1 LYLTVNYT
9 ANFPLATLNYL
20 FMKYQRYLYY
30 LLVVFVLNGYGLR
43 ARAQGTNP
51 CGVVASIWPA
61 AADSVVPAN
70 TIISFSSTSTNA
82 TSVNWLLDGY
92 SVGITA
98 TSWNYQITTGLHTLS
113 LVAYNGTCT
122 DTTTVVY
129 FSAGTPHNV
138 DSLLLANYGT
148 YMYNEEGTCID
159 KTVDGG
165 YIAGG
170 VQYLWGA
177 ACGEA
182 GILVKMRDKGCID
195 WSKKFLSPYFC
206 NNSKITAL
214 HASADTNYYV
224 ATANIELARLDKN
237 GNLVW
242 NKRYKFN
249 DQGPIGIP
257 NVYGDP
263 LGAVYTI
270 SQAYNNGWMITKLD
284 KNGAVTWNK
293 FYRLSYDEP
302 GGPAQSEFA
311 IPSGMVW
318 LNGKIYVCGNAYSKV
333 NFTYFSFITKLDAIT
348 GAKEW
353 QYGYTDPELPGA
365 MGFTHLALYDTLLM
379 ASSGGQGQMVT
390 LIDQQGLVRKSIK
403 TKFGSSYGPKVS
415 RAGADSNGHIYMMQW
430 TEQPLPLQPYYW
442 YATNFAEIDT
452 SLNKYWGM
460 VFAQYPRGYFADAT
474 MGGDNKFAAIGQD
487 WGFVTDGIF
496 ASRDFKFLKV
506 DTVTSEQFCF
516 DNGNDY
522 DIAEKT
528 INRLNFQYHIDS
540 SLTITPDL
548 AMPYTVV
555 DAFLGS
561 RYTCPDYVDSCSF
574 MKISG
579 SVNLCSLSDTYTYRM
594 HRNKKCTLSPQWKLP
609 AGVTIVN
616 QTDSTLSVQFS
627 AFGVYNLSATL
638 NSCIPVK
645 DSLII
650 NIASKSHPL
659 HIGADTT
666 ICQGTS
672 ITLHAAN
679 DFFSYEWSNGSTD
692 SVLNVT
698 QPGLY
703 WVQVKDSCNNTLRD
717 SITITPFNLPINIGA
732 DRTKCNTDT
741 VHLNGPA
748 GFLNY
753 TWYNNYNINTTNAQN
768 VIVNPLVDTAYYLKA
783 EKLPGCFA
791 YDTVRINV
799 KTSLPIQLGADK
811 SFCNGDSAILNAGG
825 GFATYVWSNGSTAQQ
840 STVYTAGNYSVI
852 GTAANNC
859 TSYDTL
865 RITNI
870 WPSPVVNLNHD
881 QNLCTGTTR
890 TLQAGNFSSYVW
902 QNGSTLPSFTVIGT
916 GTYYVTVT
924 DSHQCRG
931 SDTTKIIRL
940 LPVPANFLPADTAIC
955 SYGEI
960 TLLAKQTYT
969 SYLWSNGKTAASIT
983 ITQPGLYWMQ
993 ATDQNS
999 CRGTDSVK
1007 VLLKECMKGLYVPT
1021 AFTPNGDTKNDFFK
1035 PLIFGSV
1042 VQFECRI
1049 YDRYGQIIFTSTN
1062 PFTGWDGTIKG
1073 VPQNSGTYVWVCRYR
1088 FAGEK
1093 EQVKNGSVVLLR

>member
-1 LYLTVNYT
+1 
-9 ANFPLATLNYL
+9 
-20 FMKYQRYLYY
+20 MKYQRYLYY
-30 LLVVFVLNGYGLR
+30 LLMVFVLNGYGLR

-61 AADSVVPAN
+61 AADSVVPLY
-70 TIISFSSTSTNA
+70 TQVPFTSTSTNA
-82 TSVNWLLDGY
+82 TSIKWLYDGFFI
-92 SVGITA
+92 GFTD
-98 TSWNYQITTGLHTLS
+98 TTWNYTVTTGIHTIS
-113 LVAYNGTCT
+113 LVAFNGNCS

-129 FSAGTPHNV
+129 FCAGTPHDV
-138 DSLLLANYGT
+138 DSLLVANYGLVDT
-148 YMYNEEGTCID
+148 HEYGTCIND
-159 KTVDGG
+159 SPDGG
-165 YIAGG
+165 FILGG
-170 VQYLWGA
+170 YGVTPN
-177 ACGEA
+177 CGEK
-182 GILVKMRDKGCID
+182 GLVAKLRSKGCVD
-195 WSKKFLSPYFC
+195 WSKEIKSELQC
-206 NNSKITAL
+206 DAVRITSVYADI
-214 HASADTNYYV
+214 DTNYYV
-224 ATANIELARLDKN
+224 TSNSAFLIKMNKSGNVLWKKKWEIQGLADS
-237 GNLVW
+237 
-242 NKRYKFN
+242 Y
-249 DQGPIGIP
+249 IGIDKITSDP
-257 NVYGDP
+257 YGFIYVVSP
-263 LGAVYTI
+263 SLNWGWTVSKLNALGDV
-270 SQAYNNGWMITKLD
+270 
-284 KNGAVTWNK
+284 VWNK
-293 FYRLSYDEP
+293 FYQLDYYIPAP
-302 GGPAQSEFA
+302 GPFTYAS
-311 IPSGMVW
+311 PSGIIW
-318 LNGKIYVCGNAYSKV
+318 LNGKVYVGGNAFNSTNDQYF
-333 NFTYFSFITKLDAIT
+333 NFLTKIDASSGQT
-348 GAKEW
+348 NW
-353 QYGYTDPELPGA
+353 QYGYLNQSQNSA
-365 MGFTHLALYDTLLM
+365 MNFDQLSVYDSLLM
-379 ASSGGQGQMVT
+379 VTGAGTGQNIT
-390 LIDQQGLVRKSIK
+390 LIDQQGNVRKSIK
-403 TKFGSSYGPKVS
+403 TQFITSYSGNVS
-415 RAGADSNGHIYMMQW
+415 RAEADTNGNIYLMQW
-430 TEQPLPLQPYYW
+430 TTQVLPLQPYFAY
-442 YATNFAEIDT
+442 YTNFAKIDT
-452 SLNKYWGM
+452 ALNKYWGM
-460 VFAQYPRGYFADAT
+460 VYTTYPRGYFGDAAL
-474 MGGDNKFAAIGQD
+474 NKNSSFAAVGMD
-487 WGFVTDGIF
+487 FGYVTDGLIG
-496 ASRDFKFLKV
+496 SRDFRFIKV
-506 DTVTSEQFCF
+506 DTPVVSSDLNCDYNTLDYTLTSQAVSRISFQWVT
-516 DNGNDY
+516 
-522 DIAEKT
+522 
-528 INRLNFQYHIDS
+528 DS
-540 SLTITPDL
+540 SFALTP
-548 AMPYTVV
+548 MPVTTILVNDVYMQ
-555 DAFLGS
+555 S
-561 RYTCPDYVDSCSF
+561 RYTCPDFIDSCSF

-579 SVNLCSLSDTYTYRM
+579 PVNLCSLSDTYTYRM
-594 HRNKKCTLSPQWKLP
+594 HRNKKCALPPQWKLP
-609 AGVTIVN
+609 VGVTIVN
-616 QTDSTLSVQFS
+616 ETDSSLSVQFS

-679 DFFSYEWSNGSTD
+679 DFFSYVWSNGSTD

-717 SITITPFNLPINIGA
+717 SITITPFNLPINIGP

-753 TWYNNYNINTTNAQN
+753 TWYNNYNINVTNAQN

-799 KTSLPIQLGADK
+799 KTSPPIQLGADK
-811 SFCNGDSAILNAGG
+811 SFCSGDSALLNAGG

-870 WPSPVVNLNHD
+870 WPNPVVNLNHD

-890 TLQAGNFSSYVW
+890 TLQAGNFSGYVW
-902 QNGSTLPSFTVIGT
+902 QNGSTLPSFTVSGT

-940 LPVPANFLPADTAIC
+940 LPLPANFLPADTAFC

-1021 AFTPNGDTKNDFFK
+1021 AFTPNGDTKNDFFR
-1035 PLIFGSV
+1035 PLIFGNV

-1073 VPQNSGTYVWVCRYR
+1073 MPQNSGTYVWVCRYR